1 MKNLIL
7 RLIVI
12 VSMINPLTF
21 LYAQPPLKPLKKMV
35 EHKESTESHKEHEN
49 TKPSKEHHDGEEKE
63 HSHKVSID
71 ELLKGNENFRNDVRK
86 NQNFDMQRQELSKG
100 QKPNFIVVA
109 CSDSRVAPELIFDSG
124 LGEIFVVRT
133 AGNVVD
139 SVCLGSIEYAAEHLH
154 STYILV
160 LGHTSCGAVTAAMQG
175 ETESAYINSIIKY
188 IAPAANKAKSTKT
201 SKEKMLMTAIQENVL
216 NQIKYIRKSPIIQ
229 ELEHENQLNI
239 IPAIYDIKDGTVE
252 IIK

>member
-1 MKNLIL
+1 MKSLIL
-7 RLIVI
+7 RLVLI

-35 EHKESTESHKEHEN
+35 EHKESTESHDKHETTKPNKEHD
-49 TKPSKEHHDGEEKE
+49 DGEAE
-63 HSHKVSID
+63 HTHKVSID

-124 LGEIFVVRT
+124 LGEVFVVRT

-154 STYILV
+154 SPYLLV

-188 IAPAANKAKSTKT
+188 ITPAVKKAKSTKA
-201 SKEKMLMTAIQENVL
+201 SKEKMLMTAIQENVR

-229 ELEHENQLNI
+229 ELEHENHLTI